1 LDKLRLTLACWDYD
15 RTRALMDGSVQPE
28 GIDLNYIPTFPT
40 ETFWRMVRYQEFDAS
55 EMSLSY
61 YSVLRSRGETSFIAI
76 PVFPSRYF
84 RHSCIYVNADAGI
97 ERPEELSGRRIAIR
111 EWGQTAFVWIIG
123 ILAEEYGL
131 DILSVDW
138 VQESEPRVPL
148 RYPAGMRIRTM
159 QRGETLS
166 GMLDSGA
173 VDAALI
179 HQVPACYRQGSPRV
193 QRLFE
198 DFKVAEVDY
207 YRRTGVFPIMHCAVV
222 RADVHRRA
230 PWALRSFY
238 RALCEAKTIALENIQ
253 DYGALSASVPLLPA
267 VMEETR
273 EIFGEDFWPYGMEAN
288 RKTVEKVVLYAHQQ
302 GLTPRRLEVEELFGE
317 SVRGDSFL
325 S

>member
-1 LDKLRLTLACWDYD
+1 MLTLTGAFGPYD
-15 RTRALMDGSVQPE
+15 RTEALRSGSVRPE
-28 GIDLNYIPTFPT
+28 RIDLTCLTLYPPEIFY
-40 ETFWRMVRYQEFDAS
+40 RMCRYQEFEVS
-55 EMSLSY
+55 EMSMGSHCFFLGQ
-61 YSVLRSRGETSFIAI
+61 GESPFVGI
-76 PVFPSRYF
+76 PAFPSRVF
-84 RHSCIYVNADAGI
+84 RHSMVYVNNEAGI

-193 QRLFE
+193 RRLFE

-238 RALCEAKTIALENIQ
+238 RALCEAKALALENIQ

>member
-1 LDKLRLTLACWDYD
+1 MLALTGAFGPYD
-15 RTRALMDGSVQPE
+15 RTEALRSGCVRPE
-28 GIDLNYIPTFPT
+28 GIDLTCLTLYPPEIFY
-40 ETFWRMVRYQEFDAS
+40 RMCRYQEFEVS
-55 EMSLSY
+55 EMSMGSHCFFLGQ
-61 YSVLRSRGETSFIAI
+61 GESPFVGI
-76 PVFPSRYF
+76 PAFPSRVF
-84 RHSCIYVNADAGI
+84 RHSMVYVNNEAGI
-97 ERPEELSGRRIAIR
+97 ERPEKLSGRRIAIR

-159 QRGETLS
+159 QKGETLS

-193 QRLFE
+193 RRLFE

-207 YRRTGVFPIMHCAVV
+207 YRRTGVHPIMHCAVA
-222 RADVHRRA
+222 RADVYRRA

-238 RALCEAKTIALENIQ
+238 RALCEAKALALENIQ

-273 EIFGEDFWPYGMEAN
+273 AIFGEDFWPYGMESN
-288 RKTVEKVVLYAHQQ
+288 RKTLEKLVLYAHQQ
-302 GLTPRRLEVEELFGE
+302 GLTPRRLQVEELFGE

>member
-1 LDKLRLTLACWDYD
+1 MLTLTGAFGPYD
-15 RTRALMDGSVQPE
+15 RTEALRSGSVRPE
-28 GIDLNYIPTFPT
+28 RIDLTCLTLYPPEIFY
-40 ETFWRMVRYQEFDAS
+40 RMCRYQEFEVS
-55 EMSLSY
+55 EMSMGSHCFFLGQ
-61 YSVLRSRGETSFIAI
+61 GESPFVGI
-76 PVFPSRYF
+76 PAFPSRVF
-84 RHSCIYVNADAGI
+84 RHSMVYVNNEAGI

-193 QRLFE
+193 RRLFE

-238 RALCEAKTIALENIQ
+238 RALCEAKALALENIQ

-302 GLTPRRLEVEELFGE
+302 GLTPRRLEVEDLFAKNVQ
-317 SVRGDSFL
+317 SSFKV
-325 S
+325 

>member
-1 LDKLRLTLACWDYD
+1 MLTLTGAFGPYD
-15 RTRALMDGSVQPE
+15 RTEALRSGRVRPE
-28 GIDLNYIPTFPT
+28 GIDLTCLTLYPPEIFY
-40 ETFWRMVRYQEFDAS
+40 RMCRYQEFEVS
-55 EMSLSY
+55 EMSMGSHCFFLGQ
-61 YSVLRSRGETSFIAI
+61 GESPFVGLPA
-76 PVFPSRYF
+76 FPSRVF
-84 RHSCIYVNADAGI
+84 RHSMVYVNNEAGI

-159 QRGETLS
+159 QEGETLS

-193 QRLFE
+193 RRLFE

-207 YRRTGVFPIMHCAVV
+207 YRRTGVYPIMHCAVV

-230 PWALRSFY
+230 PWALRNLY
-238 RALCEAKTIALENIQ
+238 RALCEAKALALENIQ

-273 EIFGEDFWPYGMEAN
+273 EIFGEDFWPYGMEGN
-288 RKTVEKVVLYAHQQ
+288 RKTLEKLVLYAHQQ

-317 SVRGDSFL
+317 SVRGDIFL

>member
-1 LDKLRLTLACWDYD
+1 MRPERIDLTCLTLYP
-15 RTRALMDGSVQPE
+15 PE
-28 GIDLNYIPTFPT
+28 IFY
-40 ETFWRMVRYQEFDAS
+40 RMCRYQEFEVS
-55 EMSLSY
+55 EMSMGSHCFFLGQ
-61 YSVLRSRGETSFIAI
+61 GESPFVGI
-76 PVFPSRYF
+76 PAFPSRVF
-84 RHSCIYVNADAGI
+84 RHSMVYVNNEAGI
-97 ERPEELSGRRIAIR
+97 ERPEELSGRCIAIR

-193 QRLFE
+193 RRLFE

-238 RALCEAKTIALENIQ
+238 RALCEAKALALENIQ

>member
-1 LDKLRLTLACWDYD
+1 MLTLTGAFGPYD
-15 RTRALMDGSVQPE
+15 RTEALRSGSVRPE
-28 GIDLNYIPTFPT
+28 RIDLTCLTLYPPEIFY
-40 ETFWRMVRYQEFDAS
+40 RMCRYQEFEVS
-55 EMSLSY
+55 EMSMGSHCFFLGQ
-61 YSVLRSRGETSFIAI
+61 GESPFVGI
-76 PVFPSRYF
+76 PAFPSRVF
-84 RHSCIYVNADAGI
+84 RHSMVYVNNEAGI

-148 RYPAGMRIRTM
+148 RYPAGMQIRTM

-193 QRLFE
+193 RRLFE

-238 RALCEAKTIALENIQ
+238 RALCEAKALALENIQ

>member
-1 LDKLRLTLACWDYD
+1 MLTLTGAFGPYD
-15 RTRALMDGSVQPE
+15 RTEALRSGSVRPE
-28 GIDLNYIPTFPT
+28 RIDLTCLTLYPPEIFY
-40 ETFWRMVRYQEFDAS
+40 RMCRYQEFEVS
-55 EMSLSY
+55 EMSMGSHCFFLGQ
-61 YSVLRSRGETSFIAI
+61 GESPFVGI
-76 PVFPSRYF
+76 PAFPSRVF
-84 RHSCIYVNADAGI
+84 RHSMVYVNNEAGI

-148 RYPAGMRIRTM
+148 HYPAGMRIRTM

-193 QRLFE
+193 RRLFE

-238 RALCEAKTIALENIQ
+238 RALCEAKALALENIQ

>member
-1 LDKLRLTLACWDYD
+1 MLTLTGAFGPYD
-15 RTRALMDGSVQPE
+15 RTEALRSGSVRPE
-28 GIDLNYIPTFPT
+28 RIDLTCLTLYPPEIFY
-40 ETFWRMVRYQEFDAS
+40 RMCRYQEFEVS
-55 EMSLSY
+55 EMSMGSHCFFLGQ
-61 YSVLRSRGETSFIAI
+61 GESPFVGI
-76 PVFPSRYF
+76 PAFPSRVF
-84 RHSCIYVNADAGI
+84 RHSMVYVNNEAGI

-193 QRLFE
+193 RRLFE

-222 RADVHRRA
+222 RADIHQRA

-238 RALCEAKTIALENIQ
+238 RALCEAKALALENIQ

>member
-1 LDKLRLTLACWDYD
+1 MLTLTGAFGPYD
-15 RTRALMDGSVQPE
+15 RTEALRSGSVRPE
-28 GIDLNYIPTFPT
+28 RIDLTCLTLYPPEIFY
-40 ETFWRMVRYQEFDAS
+40 RMCRYQEFEVS
-55 EMSLSY
+55 EMSMGSHCFFLGQ
-61 YSVLRSRGETSFIAI
+61 GESPFVGI
-76 PVFPSRYF
+76 PAFPSRVF
-84 RHSCIYVNADAGI
+84 RHSMVYVNNEAGI

-193 QRLFE
+193 RRLFE
-198 DFKVAEVDY
+198 DFKVVEVDY

-238 RALCEAKTIALENIQ
+238 RALCEAKALALENIQ

>member
-1 LDKLRLTLACWDYD
+1 MLALTGAFGPYD
-15 RTRALMDGSVQPE
+15 RTEALRSGSVRPE
-28 GIDLNYIPTFPT
+28 RIDLTCLTLYPPEIFY
-40 ETFWRMVRYQEFDAS
+40 RMCRYQEFEVS
-55 EMSLSY
+55 EMSMGSHCFFLGQ
-61 YSVLRSRGETSFIAI
+61 GESPFVGI
-76 PVFPSRYF
+76 PAFPSRVF
-84 RHSCIYVNADAGI
+84 RHSMVYVNNEAGI

-193 QRLFE
+193 RRLFE

-317 SVRGDSFL
+317 SVRGDIFL

>member
-1 LDKLRLTLACWDYD
+1 MLTLTGAFGPYD
-15 RTRALMDGSVQPE
+15 RTEALRSGSVRPE
-28 GIDLNYIPTFPT
+28 RIDLTCLTLYPPEIFY
-40 ETFWRMVRYQEFDAS
+40 RMCRYQEFEVS
-55 EMSLSY
+55 EMSMGSHCFFLGQ
-61 YSVLRSRGETSFIAI
+61 GESPFVGI
-76 PVFPSRYF
+76 PAFPSRVF
-84 RHSCIYVNADAGI
+84 RHSMVYVNNEAGI

-193 QRLFE
+193 RRLFE

-238 RALCEAKTIALENIQ
+238 RALCEAKALALENIQ
-253 DYGALSASVPLLPA
+253 DSGALSASVPLLPA

>member
-1 LDKLRLTLACWDYD
+1 MRPERIDLTCLTLYP
-15 RTRALMDGSVQPE
+15 PE
-28 GIDLNYIPTFPT
+28 IFY
-40 ETFWRMVRYQEFDAS
+40 RMCRYQEFEVS
-55 EMSLSY
+55 EMSMGSHCFFLGQ
-61 YSVLRSRGETSFIAI
+61 GESPFVGI
-76 PVFPSRYF
+76 PAFPSRVF
-84 RHSCIYVNADAGI
+84 RHSMVYVNNEAGI

-193 QRLFE
+193 RRLFE

-238 RALCEAKTIALENIQ
+238 RALCEAKALALENIQ